1 MDKAEREQRFDGILF
16 SLAEQHPQGVLD
28 VRIKRIFNS
37 HPKRENLLSF
47 NPQLLQTIAGFLARK
62 TDFFT
67 GGDDGEWEK
76 VKKNNTN

>member
-1 MDKAEREQRFDGILF
+1 MDKKEREQRFDGILF

-28 VRIKRIFNS
+28 VRKFKIQLSIVVHIFMLY
-37 HPKRENLLSF
+37 HF
-47 NPQLLQTIAGFLARK
+47 QLLQTIAGFLARK

-76 VKKNNTN
+76 VNCHLI